1 MNLFSH
7 CSISRFF
14 DQSLNAPYVVPSV
27 FSCFFCFMLL
37 LFHGSFCFVLFMLLV
52 ISYYS
57 WFVLF
62 RLIHHPFVSCPVS
75 CSFCF
80 MLLFVSSYSCSF
92 LFRLIHAP
100 FVSCSFFVSAYSCS
114 IPSVVLSLSF
124 LCLLSVSF
132 SLSLFSASP
141 IAQGRAK
148 LSTALLPKGRA
159 PGQIQEMSALLRA
172 NKRACHRTCPSIL
185 QIAFYI
191 EFGFLYLHKC

>member
-1 MNLFSH
+1 MLLMLFSLSSH
-7 CSISRFF
+7 ASFVSCS
-14 DQSLNAPYVVPSV
+14 
-27 FSCFFCFMLL
+27 CCFMVLFVSSYSCSL
-37 LFHGSFCFVLFMLLV
+37 LFRIIHGSFCFVLFIILLFHAP
-52 ISYYS
+52 S
-57 WFVLF
+57 
-62 RLIHHPFVSCPVS
+62 HAPFV
-75 CSFCF
+75 
-80 MLLFVSSYSCSF
+80 SCSF

-100 FVSCSFFVSAYSCS
+100 FCFVLFMLLLFHAPFLFRLIHVPFLLLFS
-114 IPSVVLSLSF
+114 
-124 LCLLSVSF
+124 LCLFCASSPCR

-159 PGQIQEMSALLRA
+159 PAQVQEMSALLRA